1 MTATMPWSER
11 DRIDRMTGATRR
23 TAVLTGRP
31 LDHWLRSRGRSE
43 SDIRTTLMTV
53 GRQHAPAM
61 SCDVPWIAATETVA
75 D

>member
-1 MTATMPWSER
+1 
-11 DRIDRMTGATRR
+11 
-23 TAVLTGRP
+23 
-31 LDHWLRSRGRSE
+31 
-43 SDIRTTLMTV
+43 MTV